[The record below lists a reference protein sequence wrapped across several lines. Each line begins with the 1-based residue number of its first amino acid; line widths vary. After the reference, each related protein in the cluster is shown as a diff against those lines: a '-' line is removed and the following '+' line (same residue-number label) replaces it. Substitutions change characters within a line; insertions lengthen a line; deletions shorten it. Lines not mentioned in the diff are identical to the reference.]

1 MFFSKIKPSKKAVMD
16 EAIDYG
22 ANVIISYHPPLFRE
36 FKRISQ
42 NNWKDRLVTKAL
54 KHEIAIYSFG
64 DKLLKK
70 KTISV
75 SFDNNFRIC
84 KISTYFHIFY
94 FFDLNFT
101 LAKSVFENL

>member
-1 MFFSKIKPSKKAVMD
+1 MD

-54 KHEIAIYSFG
+54 KHEIAIYRMV
-64 DKLLKK
+64 
-70 KTISV
+70 TIYV
-75 SFDNNFRIC
+75 L
-84 KISTYFHIFY
+84 STEQTFY
-94 FFDLNFT
+94 FRYF
-101 LAKSVFENL
+101 SS